1 MPAKDAFRSPGRPRG
16 GDSACRGRLLEAA
29 MEAFGR
35 SGYDGASLRAIAL
48 AADCDVSMVAHYF
61 GSKSELWRA
70 MVDEL
75 AQRHQADRGEI
86 ARSLAEPGVALAARV
101 RCGAGLLFD
110 RIARQAPL
118 ARLLMREAAETGERA
133 DYVLTQLMQP
143 NLELYRP
150 LWEEAMEAGILGR
163 SDVVVAHTALVG
175 AIASVISMRVSIA
188 RLSSREMEL
197 ATLREAFLD
206 VLLRRGPQGASPAR

>member
-1 MPAKDAFRSPGRPRG
+1 MPANDASRSPGRPRG

-29 MEAFGR
+29 MEAFAR

-61 GSKSELWRA
+61 GSKAELWRA

-75 AQRHQADRGEI
+75 AQRHQADRAEI
-86 ARSLAEPGVALAARV
+86 ARSLAESGVALEARV
-101 RCGAGLLFD
+101 RRGAGLLFD

-133 DYVLTQLMQP
+133 TYVLTQLMQP
-143 NLELYRP
+143 IWSSTGPCGRRRWTP
-150 LWEEAMEAGILGR
+150 ASWAGAMSWWPTRRWSGR
-163 SDVVVAHTALVG
+163 SP
-175 AIASVISMRVSIA
+175 R
-188 RLSSREMEL
+188 
-197 ATLREAFLD
+197 
-206 VLLRRGPQGASPAR
+206 